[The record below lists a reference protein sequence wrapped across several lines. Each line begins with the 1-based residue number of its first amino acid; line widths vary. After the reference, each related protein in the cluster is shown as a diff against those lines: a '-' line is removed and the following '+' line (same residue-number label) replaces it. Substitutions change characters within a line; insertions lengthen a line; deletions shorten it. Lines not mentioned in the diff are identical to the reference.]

1 MRNRYDPTPI
11 WALIFINT
19 VIFIL
24 TSARPDIGNTL
35 AMTKPITDS
44 NYWTILTAIFVHAN
58 ITHIL
63 FNMITLYFFGTF
75 FLQLVNLKWFL
86 VIYFVGGILGNLVFL
101 LIGPNYSSVVGAS
114 GAIFAI
120 GGALAI
126 MRPNQRVYAYFL
138 IPMPLWVAI
147 FGSFVILVFIPGVAW
162 QAHLGGLIVG
172 LIAGWFLRQKER
184 QRLKPGQ
191 YRIRY

>member
-11 WALIFINT
+11 WALIFVN
-19 VIFIL
+19 VLIFIL
-24 TSARPDIGNTL
+24 TSSRPDIGNTL

-44 NYWTILTAIFVHAN
+44 NYWTIVTAIFVHAN

-75 FLQLVNLKWFL
+75 FLQLVDLKWFL
-86 VIYFVGGILGNLVFL
+86 VIYFVGGILGNLLFL

-147 FGSFVILVFIPGVAW
+147 FGSFIILVFISGVAW

-172 LIAGWFLRQKER
+172 LVAGFYLRQKER

>member
-1 MRNRYDPTPI
+1 MRNQYDPMPV
-11 WALIFINT
+11 WALIFIN
-19 VIFIL
+19 VIIFIL

-44 NYWTILTAIFVHAN
+44 NYWTILTSIFVHAN

-63 FNMITLYFFGTF
+63 FNMITLYFFGIF
-75 FLQLVNLKWFL
+75 FLQLVNVKWFF
-86 VIYFVGGILGNLVFL
+86 VIYLIGGIVGSLLFL
-101 LIGPNYSSVVGAS
+101 LIGPNYSSVVGSS

-120 GGALAI
+120 GGALAA

-138 IPMPLWVAI
+138 IPMPLWVFI
-147 FGSFVILVFIPGVAW
+147 LGSFVILAFIPGVAW

-172 LIAGWFLRQKER
+172 LIAGLFLRR
-184 QRLKPGQ
+184 QEGKRLKPGQ